1 MPVNEFFIAVIRDP
15 SAIFSFSFVNRAR
28 DPLYDP
34 LIWKVTYE
42 D

>member
-15 SAIFSFSFVNRAR
+15 SAIFFSFVNRAR
-28 DPLYDP
+28 DLLYDP